1 MIRAETVWH
10 ATMPPITCRRSPHSP
25 WQSGHVVNAEAA
37 LPHNTATLLDAA
49 WVNTAKVVSLD
60 DLEVRE
66 PAGNPRMRVERNA
79 CQIISGH
86 AKIGI
91 LAWEAAPLR
100 RPKSQA
106 NAPLINLVKVF
117 NRYLLPLF
125 AACLLQLVGVA
136 ALAQDIVT
144 LDNETSSID
153 ISGAGKAWVDASGEL
168 GAPLPG
174 TPQNALFAPAK
185 VGVIYNLGSQGAL
198 WQHYRFATTAD
209 SRQEWLL
216 SFPHP
221 LLDRLTV
228 YQRTPTGDWLPLYAG
243 DTLAVASWPEPGR
256 YARFPLQL
264 REPGEHDVFVR
275 IQHRS
280 STSVPVVVET
290 RSHYNQSQPLEY
302 GLTGLMCGA
311 LLVLMV
317 ACLVQSQIYR
327 EEAYAWYAVWA
338 FLVVLTIAAWTG
350 VAGHVL
356 WPRYG
361 TWNDLAP
368 GMIGTL
374 GAGAN
379 LMLVRHI
386 CGLGLKQQWFDRGLL
401 AMGIVAIPLALA
413 YPVLPRNL
421 AALLVGAY
429 LMMSVVAGLGRA
441 WMSWRQN
448 DTIGM
453 LTFFAF
459 TPTGVAILLMA
470 AYVIGLMPVNWI
482 SGYGLMNA
490 LIVEIP
496 ILMVA
501 LNLRTR
507 EEHNLETRA
516 KALVNQDALT
526 GLLAPHI
533 FQEKLRQILERSR
546 RRKEAAAVMY
556 IELVNHRQIKMTLG
570 NAESD
575 KSILRSVI
583 KLRRLVR
590 GVRVIGRVDEGRFG
604 LVLEGV
610 SSRASIIKL
619 ATRLRIAGMIPHR
632 VLTPTTFLHFHFAA
646 VLLKDTQ
653 LDTFLISEAL
663 EDLLSGI
670 APSSDSP
677 IVFLEAENETTSSPE
692 EPELKNGDKSPRVPC
707 RPIGLDQTDMA
718 P

>member
-1 MIRAETVWH
+1 MTLEVETVWH
-10 ATMPPITCRRSPHSP
+10 ATMHLIRCRKSPCSP
-25 WQSGHVVNAEAA
+25 WQSGHALNAEAA
-37 LPHNTATLLDAA
+37 PLHNTSTLLRASMVDKAQA
-49 WVNTAKVVSLD
+49 LSLGE
-60 DLEVRE
+60 LEVRKRADKLLMDVGRD
-66 PAGNPRMRVERNA
+66 AG
-79 CQIISGH
+79 QIISGH

-91 LAWEAAPLR
+91 VAWEAAPLR
-100 RPKSQA
+100 RPKPQV

-153 ISGAGKAWVDASGEL
+153 ISGAGKAWVDVSGKL

-174 TPQNALFAPAK
+174 TPQNALLTSAK
-185 VGVIYNLGSQGAL
+185 AGVIYNLGGQGAL

-228 YQRTPTGDWLPLYAG
+228 YQRTPTGDWLPLHAG

-264 REPGEHDVFVR
+264 RQPGEHDVFVR

-280 STSVPVVVET
+280 STSVPVLVET
-290 RSHYNQSQPLEY
+290 RRNYNQSQPLEY

-317 ACLVQSQIYR
+317 ACLVQSRIYR
-327 EEAYAWYAVWA
+327 DEAYAWYAVYA
-338 FLVVLTIAAWTG
+338 LLVVLTIAAWTG
-350 VAGHVL
+350 VAGHVF

-368 GMIGTL
+368 GIIGTL
-374 GAGAN
+374 GTGAI
-379 LMLVRHI
+379 LMLVRHL
-386 CGLGLKQQWFDRGLL
+386 CGFGLKQQWFDRGLL
-401 AMGIVAIPLALA
+401 AMGMAAIPLALA

-421 AALLVGAY
+421 AVLLVGTY
-429 LMMSVVAGLGRA
+429 LITGVITGLGKA
-441 WMSWRQN
+441 WTSWRLN

-459 TPTGVAILLMA
+459 TPTALVILLMA
-470 AYVIGLMPVNWI
+470 AYVVGLMPVNWI

-507 EEHNLETRA
+507 EEHTLETRA
-516 KALVNQDALT
+516 KSLVNHDALT

-533 FQEKLRQILERSR
+533 FQEKLKQILERSR

-556 IELVNHRQIKMTLG
+556 VELVNHRQIKMTSG
-570 NAESD
+570 NAEAD

-583 KLRRLVR
+583 KLRRHLR
-590 GVRVIGRVDEGRFG
+590 GVRVIGRIDDGRFG

-610 SSRASIIKL
+610 SARASIIKL

-632 VLTPTTFLHFHFAA
+632 GLTPRTFLHFHFAA
-646 VLLKDTQ
+646 VMLKDTQ
-653 LDTFLISEAL
+653 LDAFLISEAL
-663 EDLLSGI
+663 EDLLSGM

-677 IVFLEAENETTSSPE
+677 IVFLEAENEIPFSPE
-692 EPELKNGDKSPRVPC
+692 EPEVKNGETAAKAATP
-707 RPIGLDQTDMA
+707 
-718 P
+718 